1 MSKENLEQFMN
12 QVVGSEELQARI
24 GEEIE
29 AEALIVLGAEHGY
42 DFDFEDLQ
50 ELVELSDEELDG
62 VSGGMHQGAMNSVRP
77 KGQYEPAGQV
87 YFTPAGG
94 GNENTA
100 FGSVICDK
108 AKVGQ
113 RILCRTSRV

>member
-1 MSKENLEQFMN
+1 MN
-12 QVVGSEELQARI
+12 QAIGSEELQARI
-24 GEEIE
+24 GDEID
-29 AEALIVLGAEHGY
+29 AESLTTLGAENGY
-42 DFDFEDLQ
+42 DFEDLQ
-50 ELVELSDEELDG
+50 ELLELSDEELDG
-62 VSGGMHQGAMNSVRP
+62 VSGGMYQGAMNSVRP